1 MTERSIVA
9 KIRADVTGYVSGM
22 KQAKVATDQVGE
34 SAKQS
39 QAKATG
45 AFGRLGALAKTNAD
59 DLNRVGT
66 AAMVAGGAIVAGLGY
81 GVKAFADFDKAMSS
95 V

>member
-22 KQAKVATDQVGE
+22 KQAKVATDQVGD
-34 SAKQS
+34 SAKQTEG
-39 QAKATG
+39 KASG

-66 AAMVAGGAIVAGLGY
+66 AAMVAGGAIVVDLAT
-81 GVKAFADFDKAMSS
+81 A
-95 V
+95 